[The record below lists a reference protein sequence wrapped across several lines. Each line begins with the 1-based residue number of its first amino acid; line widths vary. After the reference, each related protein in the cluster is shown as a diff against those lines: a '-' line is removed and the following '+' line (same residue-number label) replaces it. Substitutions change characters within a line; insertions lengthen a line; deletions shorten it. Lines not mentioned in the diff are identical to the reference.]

1 MLLLIASCVLPCIP
15 FLDVAGTS
23 MPYQDPTPGMLTKQ
37 TAETAAAEH
46 RLAVAAAIGVA
57 LALGGV
63 TALIYA
69 YRSRK
74 PANET

>member
-1 MLLLIASCVLPCIP
+1 
-15 FLDVAGTS
+15 